1 MICLAR
7 SGHKVLHFEV
17 FSIDDLEDIIDFANS
32 KGKRSGLRVLCN
44 YAHDQG
50 LRISLTGPK
59 DKINLFEHQLRE
71 FVSSLA
77 SEEEYDEDDIE
88 IEEEEIDEDNTDNDE
103 EDEEAS

>member
-1 MICLAR
+1 MISLAR

-77 SEEEYDEDDIE
+77 SEDEFDDDDLE
-88 IEEEEIDEDNTDNDE
+88 IEEDEIDEENPDDD
-103 EDEEAS
+103 EDEENS